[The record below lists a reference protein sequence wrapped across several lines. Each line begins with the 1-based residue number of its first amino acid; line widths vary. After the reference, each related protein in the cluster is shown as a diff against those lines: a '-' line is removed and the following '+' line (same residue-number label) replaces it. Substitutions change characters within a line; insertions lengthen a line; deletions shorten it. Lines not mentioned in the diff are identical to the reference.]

1 MTAITIKRKPNLD
14 LTQMDGEWILL
25 DADRCIVTRLN
36 ETGGRIIELLDQE
49 ITIGALTE
57 QLASEYD
64 ITYEQAQADLAK
76 FLDNLKEA
84 DLLDERYES

>member
-1 MTAITIKRKPNLD
+1 
-14 LTQMDGEWILL
+14 MDGEWILL

>member
-1 MTAITIKRKPNLD
+1 MTAVTIKRKPNLD

-84 DLLDERYES
+84 GLLDERYES